1 MCLWDKRRVNS
12 LKKHPGSKV
21 YNEDNILKDYL
32 SKCKKK
38 NIIFCN
44 EKISTNTILKECEAV
59 ITGRGTIGME
69 AASMGIP
76 VILGG
81 TARYSNLGIVNEPKN
96 YTQYKN
102 YIKNIDKIKRPNKN
116 QIFLA
121 KKILY
126 FYERKNFN
134 DINLIDLKKC

>member
-1 MCLWDKRRVNS
+1 
-12 LKKHPGSKV
+12 
-21 YNEDNILKDYL
+21 
-32 SKCKKK
+32 
-38 NIIFCN
+38 
-44 EKISTNTILKECEAV
+44 
-59 ITGRGTIGME
+59 ME

-102 YIKNIDKIKRPNKN
+102 YIKNIDKIKRLNKN